1 MNIIINNFFIPLI
14 FFLITPSAEPDT
26 PSDTWLKIYSQ
37 RREEVINSIDD
48 GVIILASGK
57 ADHSERLQYRPANNF
72 YYLTGIDE
80 PDAYLVLDPSSEAP
94 FSLLVVP
101 DNPFASMWTGK
112 QIGINDAE
120 TIYGADM
127 VYSAYEITDKLSFIL
142 KNLNE
147 QNKKIYTDIH
157 DEKLTGQL
165 KAVIAKK
172 PELARIE
179 IEDAGTILNEMR
191 VIKCPEEIDL
201 LDKAIQITCESHREA
216 YKACEPGMYEYE
228 IEAIIEYT
236 YRKNG
241 AARPGFS
248 SICGSGPNTTVL
260 HYEQNDRKMEDGD
273 LLLMDIGAEY
283 GMYTADVTRTI
294 PVNGVFSKEQRE
306 IYELVLK
313 GQEAAIKE
321 LLPGRGVQEGHH
333 ASTAIIVDGLY
344 DLGLITD
351 KNSTWQKSIYILYPI
366 SHWIGLDVHDVGDYG
381 LDGSQGWRKSMFN
394 PEVKGRELKPGMIL
408 TVEPGIYIHPDGLNM
423 LPDLTRYLDVGKKEL
438 EAFLEEVTPV
448 YQKYIN
454 IGVRIEDDVLI
465 TETGNK
471 VLSAPAPRTVEDI
484 ENLMVEESRFR

>member
-1 MNIIINNFFIPLI
+1 
-14 FFLITPSAEPDT
+14 
-26 PSDTWLKIYSQ
+26 
-37 RREEVINSIDD
+37 
-48 GVIILASGK
+48 
-57 ADHSERLQYRPANNF
+57 
-72 YYLTGIDE
+72 
-80 PDAYLVLDPSSEAP
+80 
-94 FSLLVVP
+94 
-101 DNPFASMWTGK
+101 
-112 QIGINDAE
+112 
-120 TIYGADM
+120 
-127 VYSAYEITDKLSFIL
+127 
-142 KNLNE
+142 
-147 QNKKIYTDIH
+147 
-157 DEKLTGQL
+157 
-165 KAVIAKK
+165 
-172 PELARIE
+172 
-179 IEDAGTILNEMR
+179 
-191 VIKCPEEIDL
+191 
-201 LDKAIQITCESHREA
+201 
-216 YKACEPGMYEYE
+216 
-228 IEAIIEYT
+228 
-236 YRKNG
+236 
-241 AARPGFS
+241 
-248 SICGSGPNTTVL
+248 
-260 HYEQNDRKMEDGD
+260 EDGD

-313 GQEAAIKE
+313 GQEAAIKK